1 MSGLA
6 KAFLVSALVAVASP
20 AAAVEIRVSA
30 TIVRPIWERSGVR
43 DRQMRS
49 VLRWVPASHQ
59 LVHVYQPRRPIGKIY
74 CGSAWTDSNG
84 SFNEDFECG
93 SNLPDQLTW
102 KFSRRAPAVSR
113 WAASIASDLTWK

>member
-84 SFNEDFECG
+84 RVYCIAAFLQCIDP
-93 SNLPDQLTW
+93 NLGCEFL
-102 KFSRRAPAVSR
+102 S
-113 WAASIASDLTWK
+113 